1 MDMSASV
8 GDNDQMP
15 STTAAPVRRAT
26 PARAASR
33 KRRSP
38 LLRLVLVLVA
48 AAVLILGLAAGQ
60 VVSQARQ
67 YDVTRTD
74 AIVVLGASQYWG
86 KPSPVLANRL
96 DFAAQLYRDG
106 VAPVILTVGG
116 GIPGDR
122 TTEAEAGANYLQSLG
137 VPATSVMAIPKGRDT
152 ITSMEAVAARADR
165 QGWDSITVVSDRAHL
180 ARSAAILDALGIATH
195 TNGPAMGDGALLT
208 PEYVARESMGL
219 IRFQAWDRW
228 QLATDP
234 T

>member
-1 MDMSASV
+1 MTRCRRPPLPPCAGPRPPHGV
-8 GDNDQMP
+8 AQ
-15 STTAAPVRRAT
+15 AAF
-26 PARAASR
+26 S
-33 KRRSP
+33 
-38 LLRLVLVLVA
+38 A
-48 AAVLILGLAAGQ
+48 AAVGAGPGGCGGADFGLAAGQ

-116 GIPGDR
+116 GIPETGPPKPR
-122 TTEAEAGANYLQSLG
+122 AGANYLQSLG
-137 VPATSVMAIPKGRDT
+137 VPATSVMAIPEGATRSPRWRPSLPAPTGKAGTVSPWCPTGPIWR
-152 ITSMEAVAARADR
+152 AAQPFWTRWGSPPTRTD
-165 QGWDSITVVSDRAHL
+165 L
-180 ARSAAILDALGIATH
+180 
-195 TNGPAMGDGALLT
+195 AMGDGALLT